1 MGKRLI
7 QINFRRKI
15 HIGSV
20 SYSLI
25 GSERNSFWQ
34 FQGNLYHQ
42 LFSIVAVFVISEEL
56 ALQFV
61 YLWRKD

>member
-7 QINFRRKI
+7 HINIREM

-20 SYSLI
+20 SYSLS
-25 GSERNSFWQ
+25 GPERNSFWQ

-42 LFSIVAVFVISEEL
+42 LLSIVAFFVISEVL
-56 ALQFV
+56 AL
-61 YLWRKD
+61 